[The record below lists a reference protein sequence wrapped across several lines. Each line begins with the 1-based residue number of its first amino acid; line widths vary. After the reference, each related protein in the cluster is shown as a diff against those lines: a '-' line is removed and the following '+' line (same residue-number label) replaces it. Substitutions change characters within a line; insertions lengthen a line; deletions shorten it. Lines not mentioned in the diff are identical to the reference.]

1 MNRERPLERVVSLG
15 LAFASSALLGACGEW
30 NSSRA
35 DRVSCLAMPLCAF
48 TMPSA
53 MNSGATSLEP
63 LTKKTGLQALPLR
76 AAFTSSL
83 RDAFADACGGA
94 ERYSLY

>member
-1 MNRERPLERVVSLG
+1 
-15 LAFASSALLGACGEW
+15 
-30 NSSRA
+30 
-35 DRVSCLAMPLCAF
+35 
-48 TMPSA
+48 MPSA

-94 ERYSLY
+94 ERYSLS